1 LLRGGELPFQT
12 LIVGWTLVY
21 LAIFGSAFALMFIA
35 PRVSGHVVLASLI
48 YFLALLV
55 EPLVTAGWSTPG
67 RFTPLFVGVLIAA
80 GTVRQK
86 AYGPISIF
94 IAIGLGLA
102 AILVEFI

>member
-1 LLRGGELPFQT
+1 
-12 LIVGWTLVY
+12 
-21 LAIFGSAFALMFIA
+21 
-35 PRVSGHVVLASLI
+35 
-48 YFLALLV
+48 
-55 EPLVTAGWSTPG
+55 
-67 RFTPLFVGVLIAA
+67 VGVLIAA